1 MNGKN
6 GIKINRR
13 KGVKSHDKMT
23 LLERLLLKN
32 RRQIVFTATHIVITA
47 LQKSKLKKEEM
58 ASEVHFHAGV
68 TQLAESLPSKH

>member
-1 MNGKN
+1 MSRADNKMNGQN

-23 LLERLLLKN
+23 LPERLLLKKG
-32 RRQIVFTATHIVITA
+32 RKIVTIATRIVITA

-58 ASEVHFHAGV
+58 ALRPLFWGG
-68 TQLAESLPSKH
+68 